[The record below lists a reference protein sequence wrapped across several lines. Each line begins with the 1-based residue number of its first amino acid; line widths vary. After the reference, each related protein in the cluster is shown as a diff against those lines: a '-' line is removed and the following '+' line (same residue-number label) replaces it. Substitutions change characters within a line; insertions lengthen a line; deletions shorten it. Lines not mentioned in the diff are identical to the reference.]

1 MCAYRCLGR
10 LQFLRLDI
18 HGDASLRLARTT
30 SKLKRD
36 EGVERVKIEG
46 EAFRVGHSLEDGL
59 ELSVQVW
66 VRQIFIV
73 KTRLRQEAA
82 QEFVISDRLV
92 GRKQTKK
99 AVKFLAALLNERIAV
114 DHVRRDVSGLL
125 GQRWYGEAFVLIDLA
140 QGGVKPLEVIK
151 TAPHVIDFVLVIQ
164 VEQS

>member
-1 MCAYRCLGR
+1 M
-10 LQFLRLDI
+10 
-18 HGDASLRLARTT
+18 
-30 SKLKRD
+30 
-36 EGVERVKIEG
+36 
-46 EAFRVGHSLEDGL
+46 EDGL

-66 VRQIFIV
+66 IRQVFIV

-151 TAPHVIDFVLVIQ
+151 TAPNFIDFVLVIQ